1 MIGKNVSELKKELGT
16 VKLVAVTKG
25 RSIRDILEAIASG
38 ARIIGENRVDEA
50 ETKFSELKE
59 HDVKIHLIGHLQSN
73 KVSRAVKIFDV
84 IETVDSYEL
93 AKKIDDAALRIGKV
107 QEIFVQVNIGEEAQ
121 KSGIKKE
128 DCINLVKDVSTF
140 SNLSLTGLM
149 CIPPYS
155 EDPEMA
161 RIYFRQMQDL
171 FKESRTFNKKISN
184 LSMGMT
190 NDYKIA
196 VEEGSNMVRIGRK
209 IFENE
214 ILNKDEM

>member
-84 IETVDSYEL
+84 IETLDSYEL

-107 QEIFVQVNIGEEAQ
+107 QEIYLQVNIGEEAQ

-171 FKESRTFNKKISN
+171 FKESRTFNK
-184 LSMGMT
+184 
-190 NDYKIA
+190 
-196 VEEGSNMVRIGRK
+196 
-209 IFENE
+209 
-214 ILNKDEM
+214 